1 MFSTNSAKF
10 YNNFAYI
17 IGCGGFQSLV
27 HVVFEYPLLE
37 SMTNLFG
44 CSFLIIGPIVALF
57 SIVRGRF
64 TFGFSTINNKSK
76 LREENNLEVASGPI
90 HKSCNQ
96 GGWVGGLGSQNDYTT
111 T

>member
-1 MFSTNSAKF
+1 
-10 YNNFAYI
+10 
-17 IGCGGFQSLV
+17 
-27 HVVFEYPLLE
+27 
-37 SMTNLFG
+37 MTNLFG

-64 TFGFSTINNKSK
+64 TFEFSAINNKSK